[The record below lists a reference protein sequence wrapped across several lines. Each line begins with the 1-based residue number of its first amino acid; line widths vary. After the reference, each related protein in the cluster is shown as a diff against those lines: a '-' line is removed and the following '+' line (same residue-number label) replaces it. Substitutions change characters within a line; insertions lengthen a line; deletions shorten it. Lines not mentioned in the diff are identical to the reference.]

1 MTTISQKELRKL
13 SKQGYKVVES
23 KKPEK
28 KPEEKLAE
36 VTREAVLSNLAA
48 IFKIVNNSNENNVK
62 ILDEFRKQTGK
73 IAEAVKGETPWTEIK
88 MTPVRDKQG
97 LIKDIT
103 IRRVK

>member
-1 MTTISQKELRKL
+1 MKISQKDLRKF
-13 SKQGYKVVES
+13 SKQGYKVVET

-36 VTREAVLSNLAA
+36 VTKEAVLSNLAA
-48 IFKIVNNSNENNVK
+48 IFKIVNDSNDKTEK
-62 ILDEFRKQTGK
+62 IFDEFKKQTEK
-73 IAEAVKGETPWTEIK
+73 IAEAVKGDSPWTEIK

-97 LIKDIT
+97 FIKDVT